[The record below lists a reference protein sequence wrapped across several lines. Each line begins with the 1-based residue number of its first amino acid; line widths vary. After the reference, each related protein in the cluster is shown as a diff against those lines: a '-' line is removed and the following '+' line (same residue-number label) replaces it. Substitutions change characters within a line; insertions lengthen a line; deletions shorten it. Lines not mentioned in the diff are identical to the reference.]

1 MKIEVNMNKANVIA
15 SIVEGETLC
24 NFNELME
31 DTDFK
36 NLFKDVVNLPI
47 DKATD
52 KLINKA
58 NEIS

>member
-1 MKIEVNMNKANVIA
+1 MNKANVIA

-31 DTDFK
+31 DEDFYSLAIKVK
-36 NLFKDVVNLPI
+36 NLSI
-47 DKATD
+47 DEAVS
-52 KLINKA
+52 KLVNKA